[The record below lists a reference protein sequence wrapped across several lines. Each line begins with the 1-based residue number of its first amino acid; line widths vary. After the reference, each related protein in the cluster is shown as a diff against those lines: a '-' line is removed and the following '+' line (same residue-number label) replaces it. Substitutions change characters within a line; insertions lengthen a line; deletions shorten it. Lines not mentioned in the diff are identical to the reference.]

1 MMLHTVFAEDHLRLS
16 TNFEA
21 ADYFSGAMFDVVA
34 TSNIMLTEIGFHTSA
49 TTTIDVSLYTRVGT
63 YVDNEMDE
71 SMWTFVETKNVDG
84 NGGGSSSPFPLD
96 DPIMMLKGEK
106 RAFYISTVAGPFIRG
121 SKVSDLNAGSEAYA
135 NDDVVVEVGAGK
147 RRGWSGRLKTATFD
161 GEFKY
166 DLLFFP
172 TTSPTESPTMSP
184 TTLPSSVPSSQPSEL
199 PSNFPSISVQPSP
212 SPTNFPSTTPT
223 SLPTPTPSTE
233 PSTVPT
239 ISQQPS
245 ESPSDVP
252 SYQPSESAEPSSTP
266 TTSPSGNPSAS
277 PSSHPSVDLAELTIR
292 TYEFNAVK
300 DTYIEMGS
308 NNSHGNDAELFV
320 DGDPKRV
327 TLIKFDISSLNGG
340 TEDAPI
346 TVYDVK
352 LKLHALRDSVSG
364 GSVSV
369 YYSLDFDEEDA
380 NWESDGSW
388 ADLTETYHVGDL
400 GEVSTENPTV
410 TIDMLDAF
418 RKKLPTTFSI
428 RITSDSSDGVSY
440 RSREGVNGVA
450 NEKKGPKAIFSFA
463 YEPASHAKLAG
474 VCIILSLSDIL
485 YLISCHLTT
494 SSLLFYSSLSL
505 SFTSLDTFGTDS
517 PTQSPTITKT
527 WPDNPV
533 PSSTTNR
540 YFNYD
545 PSDQDNGPERW
556 GAKRS
561 FHFNHLDNLRTSQS
575 NKCKG
580 GSRQSPRDVC
590 SSGTKHSCWETH
602 QIRRNS
608 VSVLRNMLCVEFL
621 V

>member
-1 MMLHTVFAEDHLRLS
+1 MKSQHLLRKIAAVAVGSLMPHTVFAEDHLRLS

-106 RAFYISTVAGPFIRG
+106 RAFYISTIAGPFIRG
-121 SKVSDLNAGSEAYA
+121 SKVSDLNAGSEAYG

-147 RRGWSGRLKTATFD
+147 RRGWSGRLKTAIFD

-172 TTSPTESPTMSP
+172 TASPTESPTMSP

-199 PSNFPSISVQPSP
+199 PSNFPSISVQPSS

-223 SLPTPTPSTE
+223 FLPTPTPSTE

-277 PSSHPSVDLAELTIR
+277 PSSHPSVDIDELTIR

-308 NNSHGNDAELFV
+308 NNTHGNDAELFV

-400 GEVSTENPTV
+400 GEVSKENPTV

-440 RSREGVNGVA
+440 RSREGMNGVA

-474 VCIILSLSDIL
+474 VCIILSLSDNI
-485 YLISCHLTT
+485 
-494 SSLLFYSSLSL
+494 
-505 SFTSLDTFGTDS
+505 
-517 PTQSPTITKT
+517 
-527 WPDNPV
+527 
-533 PSSTTNR
+533 
-540 YFNYD
+540 
-545 PSDQDNGPERW
+545 
-556 GAKRS
+556 
-561 FHFNHLDNLRTSQS
+561 
-575 NKCKG
+575 
-580 GSRQSPRDVC
+580 
-590 SSGTKHSCWETH
+590 
-602 QIRRNS
+602 
-608 VSVLRNMLCVEFL
+608 
-621 V
+621 

>member
-1 MMLHTVFAEDHLRLS
+1 MPHTVFAEDHLRLS

-21 ADYFSGAMFDVVA
+21 ADHFSGAMFDVVA
-34 TSNIMLTEIGFHTSA
+34 TSNMMLTEIGFHTSA
-49 TTTIDVSLYTRVGT
+49 TTTIDVSLYTREGT

-106 RAFYISTVAGPFIRG
+106 RAFYISTNAGPFIRG
-121 SKVSDLNAGSEAYA
+121 STVSDLNAGSQAYG
-135 NDDVVVEVGAGK
+135 NDDVIVEVGAGK
-147 RRGWSGRLKTATFD
+147 RRGWSGSFKTAIFD
-161 GEFKY
+161 GELQY
-166 DLLFFP
+166 DLVFFP
-172 TTSPTESPTMSP
+172 SASPTESPTMSP
-184 TTLPSSVPSSQPSEL
+184 TD
-199 PSNFPSISVQPSP
+199 
-212 SPTNFPSTTPT
+212 FPSTTPT
-223 SLPTPTPSTE
+223 FLPTPTPSTE
-233 PSTVPT
+233 PSPFPT

-252 SYQPSESAEPSSTP
+252 SYQPSESAKPSQTP

-277 PSSHPSVDLAELTIR
+277 PSSHPSVDLDELTIR

-308 NNSHGNDAELFV
+308 SNTHGNDAELFV

-352 LKLHALRDSVSG
+352 LQLHALRDSVSG

-369 YYSLDFDEEDA
+369 YYSLDFDEDA

-388 ADLTETYHVGDL
+388 ADLTETYQVGDL
-400 GEVSTENPTV
+400 GLVSKENPTV

-418 RKKLPTTFSI
+418 RKKLPTSFSI

-463 YEPASHAKLAG
+463 YEPASHEKLAG
-474 VCIILSLSDIL
+474 VCSILSLS
-485 YLISCHLTT
+485 
-494 SSLLFYSSLSL
+494 
-505 SFTSLDTFGTDS
+505 
-517 PTQSPTITKT
+517 
-527 WPDNPV
+527 
-533 PSSTTNR
+533 
-540 YFNYD
+540 
-545 PSDQDNGPERW
+545 
-556 GAKRS
+556 
-561 FHFNHLDNLRTSQS
+561 
-575 NKCKG
+575 
-580 GSRQSPRDVC
+580 
-590 SSGTKHSCWETH
+590 
-602 QIRRNS
+602 
-608 VSVLRNMLCVEFL
+608 
-621 V
+621 